1 MSPARCIIV
10 DHCNPRRPGFLPGL
24 GHQARRR
31 LQVPALVPSRARCFL
46 ERNGYVTA
54 GLIMDTILWNSTG
67 EIQRPAAKTSARST
81 VPAGFPAT
89 WAQAAGSDSPRAGRS
104 HSLYGSSGG

>member
-54 GLIMDTILWNSTG
+54 GLMMGLDLCNGTG
-67 EIQRPAAKTSARST
+67 EIQRPA
-81 VPAGFPAT
+81 V
-89 WAQAAGSDSPRAGRS
+89 
-104 HSLYGSSGG
+104 